1 MKKLQLLMM
10 ALCLLW
16 AGSGASAAETD
27 CDVWLGTWDMTKTDG
42 STYVW
47 VITNIVTGTS
57 GNILCQAQ
65 GTTTPTAGGPTVFC
79 QIIQVSFLPGS
90 FAYTEGTRLGEE
102 MDKHIL
108 EMDDDGGVFCK
119 RHLVYRL

>member
-1 MKKLQLLMM
+1 MEAKETLMKKLQLLMM
-10 ALCLLW
+10 VLCLLW
-16 AGSGASAAETD
+16 AGSGASAAETE

-65 GTTTPTAGGPTVFC
+65 GTSTPNAGGPTVAF
-79 QIIQVSFLPGS
+79 QIIQVSFLPELS
-90 FAYTEGTRLGEE
+90 P
-102 MDKHIL
+102 IP
-108 EMDDDGGVFCK
+108 K
-119 RHLVYRL
+119 RPGWAKRWTSTSGCR